1 MPRGWKPKREMG
13 LFGVHFLPS
22 TKRLRSHAA
31 VRIPRRLRAWSRS
44 AVVLFLVFGVTVSF
58 VPWTQTVTVQGRLS
72 AYSPSERPQEIH
84 AQINGRIRA
93 WHVNEGM
100 AVKNGDLVLEL
111 DDVNPE
117 FMAPDLLHRLGQSRQ
132 ALEDRRRAAL
142 TRADILA
149 KRLEE
154 MTKLTQAATTSA
166 KARVSEADHKVQSA
180 RQRVARAK
188 VTQETAALNLERSR
202 ILEADGLISRRELE
216 LAIQTQIAS
225 RTEVRAAQAA
235 LREAEQARRALAH
248 GREQIDAELIQR
260 ELDTRSQRASA
271 LADAAK
277 VSEELADLE
286 LKRSNALQRRA
297 AGRVVAPLAGTVVRL
312 TPIGLGEI
320 VHPGDALF
328 TIVPSSATRAVE
340 MWAEAIDAPLLKPG
354 RPVRLLL
361 HGIPAIPIPAWP
373 ELMAGTYDGRIQV
386 VDQSA
391 SADGKFRLWVV
402 PETAHRS
409 WPPQEHVR
417 QGTQVM
423 GWVILNRVPLWY
435 EMWRRFN
442 LFPADYE
449 TGEKALTDVFLPK
462 AGHRGK

>member
-1 MPRGWKPKREMG
+1 
-13 LFGVHFLPS
+13 
-22 TKRLRSHAA
+22 
-31 VRIPRRLRAWSRS
+31 
-44 AVVLFLVFGVTVSF
+44 
-58 VPWTQTVTVQGRLS
+58 
-72 AYSPSERPQEIH
+72 
-84 AQINGRIRA
+84 
-93 WHVNEGM
+93 M
-100 AVKNGDLVLEL
+100 AVNGGDPVLEL
-111 DDVNPE
+111 DDVNPG
-117 FMAPDLLHRLGQSRQ
+117 FMAPDLLQRLGQSRN
-132 ALEDRRRAAL
+132 ALEERRRAAL
-142 TRADILA
+142 ARADILA
-149 KRLEE
+149 QRLEE
-154 MTKLTQAATTSA
+154 MTKLTQAASTSA
-166 KARVSEADHKVQSA
+166 KARVSEAEHKVQSA

-188 VTQETAALNLERSR
+188 VTQQTATLNLERSR
-202 ILEADGLISRRELE
+202 ILEADGLVSRRELE
-216 LAIQTQIAS
+216 LAIQTEIAS
-225 RTEVRAAQAA
+225 RAEVKAAQAA

-277 VSEELADLE
+277 ASEELADVE

-320 VHPGDALF
+320 VHPGDELF
-328 TIVPSSATRAVE
+328 TIVPSSASRAVE

-354 RPVRLLL
+354 RQVRLLL

-391 SADGKFRLWVV
+391 SANGKFRLWVV
-402 PETAHRS
+402 PETVRRN
-409 WPPQEHVR
+409 WPPQEQVR
-417 QGTQVM
+417 QGTQVI

-462 AGHRGK
+462 AGRRGK